1 MNASGRYIAVAR
13 PGVHGAAHVA
23 SRAESAGRVKAELQA
38 GAELRGAGSELR
50 AGSELS
56 CGPGKGEAGAGQAAK
71 RQGYGAAA
79 SAGDRHP
86 QREGRGRRRMARF
99 PHQNKGSRPT
109 PSSPKQKEASA
120 LLAFFHCS
128 VYDSNDP
135 RGLHGNKP
143 LPFGILSD

>member
-1 MNASGRYIAVAR
+1 MLPRTGVFLVRGPFVNASGRYIAMAGSLGTHQDDILPWPGRGGAR
-13 PGVHGAAHVA
+13 
-23 SRAESAGRVKAELQA
+23 
-38 GAELRGAGSELR
+38 RGACCQQGR
-50 AGSELS
+50 S
-56 CGPGKGEAGAGQAAK
+56 CGPGKGEAGAGRAAG

-109 PSSPKQKEASA
+109 PSSPKRKKASA
-120 LLAFFHCS
+120 LLAFFRCS

-135 RGLHGNKP
+135 RDLHGNKP